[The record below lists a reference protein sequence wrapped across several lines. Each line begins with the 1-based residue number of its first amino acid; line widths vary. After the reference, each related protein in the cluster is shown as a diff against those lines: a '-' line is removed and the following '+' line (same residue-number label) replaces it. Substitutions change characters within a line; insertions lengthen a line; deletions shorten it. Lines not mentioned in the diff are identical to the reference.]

1 MTLVLR
7 YAARSDV
14 GLVRTGNEDSGYA
27 GPTLLVVADG
37 MGGHAAGELA
47 SAAAVATF
55 ASLTETWETARDGTD
70 VVMAELVDGV
80 ATTTAELGR
89 VVAAHPELHGMGTT
103 LTALAWHEGHVTL
116 AHVGDSRA
124 YQLREGE
131 LTQLTID
138 HTYVQMLVDTGRITA
153 EEALTHSRRN
163 LIMRAIDGVTDVE
176 PDLHSIDPRAGDRFL
191 LCSDGLS
198 GVVPAAEIASLLGT
212 GDPTYAAGALVEK
225 ALENG
230 APDNVTV
237 VVAQVVDVDAAD
249 AAALLTAQPVVVGAA
264 GERRNREQ
272 LADLA
277 FPDDAEPDPTAGSA
291 ATGATGAVTASSAS
305 ARRHAAPR
313 GGWVKPTLVVAVVVL
328 ALASITT
335 GAVLWA
341 RSQYYVGVADGNVA
355 IYQGLNASV
364 LGRPLATPVAVS
376 TIAVTSLPEYAQ
388 EQVANAMPAN
398 GFDGAQQVT
407 AALACLT
414 TPTSSGCTAP
424 PSPTPTSSTTVTP
437 SLGPPATTPGPSAPG
452 SSP

>member
-1 MTLVLR
+1 
-7 YAARSDV
+7 
-14 GLVRTGNEDSGYA
+14 
-27 GPTLLVVADG
+27 
-37 MGGHAAGELA
+37 
-47 SAAAVATF
+47 
-55 ASLTETWETARDGTD
+55 
-70 VVMAELVDGV
+70 
-80 ATTTAELGR
+80 
-89 VVAAHPELHGMGTT
+89 
-103 LTALAWHEGHVTL
+103 
-116 AHVGDSRA
+116 
-124 YQLREGE
+124 
-131 LTQLTID
+131 
-138 HTYVQMLVDTGRITA
+138 
-153 EEALTHSRRN
+153 
-163 LIMRAIDGVTDVE
+163 
-176 PDLHSIDPRAGDRFL
+176 
-191 LCSDGLS
+191 
-198 GVVPAAEIASLLGT
+198 VVPAAEIATLLGT

-277 FPDDAEPDPTAGSA
+277 FPDDAEPDPTAGA
-291 ATGATGAVTASSAS
+291 AGVAASGEGAGVGCAAS
-305 ARRHAAPR
+305 RRTR
-313 GGWVKPTLVVAVVVL
+313 GGWIKPTLVVAVVVL

-341 RSQYYVGVADGNVA
+341 HSQYYVGVADGNVA

-388 EQVANAMPAN
+388 EQVVNAMPAN
-398 GFDGAQQVT
+398 GFEGAQQVT

-414 TPTSSGCTAP
+414 VPTSSGCTTS
-424 PSPTPTSSTTVTP
+424 PSPTPTPTGTTATP
-437 SLGPPATTPGPSAPG
+437 LLSPPTTTPGPSAPG

>member
-14 GLVRTGNEDSGYA
+14 GLVRAGNEDSGYA

-55 ASLTETWETARDGTD
+55 ASLTESWETPRDGTD
-70 VVMAELVDGV
+70 IVMAELVDGV

-138 HTYVQMLVDTGRITA
+138 HTYVQMLVDTGRITP
-153 EEALTHSRRN
+153 EEATTHSRRN

-237 VVAQVVDVDAAD
+237 VVAEVVDVDAAD
-249 AAALLTAQPVVVGAA
+249 ATALVTAQPVVVGAA

-277 FPDDAEPDPTAGSA
+277 FPDDAEPDPSAGVGADGTADA
-291 ATGATGAVTASSAS
+291 AGAVAAG
-305 ARRHAAPR
+305 RRHAAPR
-313 GGWVKPTLVVAVVVL
+313 C
-328 ALASITT
+328 
-335 GAVLWA
+335 
-341 RSQYYVGVADGNVA
+341 
-355 IYQGLNASV
+355 
-364 LGRPLATPVAVS
+364 
-376 TIAVTSLPEYAQ
+376 
-388 EQVANAMPAN
+388 
-398 GFDGAQQVT
+398 GFRRQ
-407 AALACLT
+407 
-414 TPTSSGCTAP
+414 
-424 PSPTPTSSTTVTP
+424 
-437 SLGPPATTPGPSAPG
+437 
-452 SSP
+452 